1 MKFFFV
7 RNIIKVKII
16 FLIQLQ
22 IHVYNMIS
30 GDLVNKREKSSTS
43 IIYAVNIYI
52 EKKNKSSSSYVGHIV
67 AFNFPPKI
75 LYELTKSD
83 LF

>member
-1 MKFFFV
+1 MKIFFV
-7 RNIIKVKII
+7 RNIIKVKIV

-67 AFNFPPKI
+67 AFNFPQKI
-75 LYELTKSD
+75 PYELTKSD